1 MSFISIIGSQRSES
15 PIQEVLS
22 DIQKESALQ
31 MLSQFFKGQ
40 FSNTFKSI
48 AQEPEIVQK
57 IKEVL
62 SRIGILLE
70 TKQELIKPIFISLCQ
85 DNDEL
90 CNWVVEEKLLHPNF
104 EKLTP
109 ATVEFLGEL
118 VMAIKSESGFLTK
131 LELIRNYIFD

>member
-1 MSFISIIGSQRSES
+1 M
-15 PIQEVLS
+15 
-22 DIQKESALQ
+22 
-31 MLSQFFKGQ
+31 
-40 FSNTFKSI
+40 
-48 AQEPEIVQK
+48 
-57 IKEVL
+57 L

-85 DNDEL
+85 ENDEL
-90 CNWVVEEKLLHPNF
+90 CNWVVEEKLLHPSF
-104 EKLTP
+104 EKLTL